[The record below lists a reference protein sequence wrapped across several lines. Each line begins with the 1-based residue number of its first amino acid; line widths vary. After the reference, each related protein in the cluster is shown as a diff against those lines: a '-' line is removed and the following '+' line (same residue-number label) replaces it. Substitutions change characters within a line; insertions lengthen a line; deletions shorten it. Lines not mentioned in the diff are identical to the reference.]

1 MVLPD
6 DFTHLSAAGIEDVIE
21 PLVEQGRG
29 LRHPASYDLHRSSSY
44 THTPSSYTNTYIH
57 IYTPSLSGYTHTL

>member
-29 LRHPASYDLHRSSSY
+29 LRHPASYDLQSSSSY
-44 THTPSSYTNTYIH
+44 TLSSYTNTYIH
-57 IYTPSLSGYTHTL
+57 IYTHSLSSYTHTL